1 VERASRETWVGRV
14 AQWRESGA
22 TAAEFARELGVSTSS
37 LRWWSWKLGSTRRR
51 GKSAKATKATSLSPL
66 TFVEMTSAVRGEP
79 IEIVLAS
86 GTRVRVPVD
95 IEQPVLER
103 LFDAIE
109 RRR

>member
-1 VERASRETWVGRV
+1 MERASREVWVGRV
-14 AQWRESGA
+14 ARWRESGA
-22 TAAEFARELGVSTSS
+22 TASEFARSLGFSVSA

-51 GKSAKATKATSLSPL
+51 GKGAKTTSVSPL
-66 TFVEMTSAVRGEP
+66 TFVEVTSAVRREP

-86 GTRVRVPVD
+86 GTRVLVPVD
-95 IEQPVLER
+95 IEQPALER

>member
-1 VERASRETWVGRV
+1 VERASREVWVGRV

-22 TAAEFARELGVSTSS
+22 TATEFARELGVSVSS

-51 GKSAKATKATSLSPL
+51 GKRAKTTSVSPL
-66 TFVEMTSAVRGEP
+66 TFVEMTSAVRREP

-86 GTRVRVPVD
+86 GTRVLVQVD
-95 IEQPVLER
+95 VEQPVLER
-103 LFDAIE
+103 LFNAIE

>member
-1 VERASRETWVGRV
+1 VERASRDVWVGRV

-22 TAAEFARELGVSTSS
+22 TAAEFARKLGVSVSS
-37 LRWWSWKLGSTRRR
+37 LRWWSWKLGSTQRRR
-51 GKSAKATKATSLSPL
+51 KSAKTTSVSPL
-66 TFVEMTSAVRGEP
+66 TFVEMTSAVRREP

-86 GTRVRVPVD
+86 GTRVLVAVD
-95 IEQPVLER
+95 LEQSVLER

>member
-22 TAAEFARELGVSTSS
+22 TAAEFARRLGVSTSS
-37 LRWWSWKLGSTRRR
+37 LRWWGWKLGSTGRR
-51 GKSAKATKATSLSPL
+51 GKSAKTASVSPL
-66 TFVEMTSAVRGEP
+66 TFVEMTSAVRHEP

-86 GTRVRVPVD
+86 GTRVLVPVD
-95 IEQPVLER
+95 IEQRVLDR